1 MLKIAVKTVP
11 MNVTL
16 STTFLLIIS
25 TSSLTAL
32 FGVHA
37 IGGQVQHT
45 QSGPSAQLT
54 YWFNRLT
61 G

>member
-1 MLKIAVKTVP
+1 

-37 IGGQVQHT
+37 IGSQVQHT
-45 QSGPSAQLT
+45 QSGAPAQLT
-54 YWFNRLT
+54 YWLNRLT